1 MGPTYIYAC
10 WGPLLPVILPC
21 IIGLVHAIHNQLK
34 KAMPG
39 RCEPLVPTSA
49 SPPMKIKSAC
59 GIEWCISQS
68 RAKSEKICIE
78 QNGHNR
84 EKELNDQKWEDTI
97 HEQSWSPS
105 SSGPS
110 LPKTPIPAGIAWAD
124 LNLQVQL
131 KSNWYF
137 RYVILSPIPPR
148 LGVVCGTYISL
159 N

>member
-84 EKELNDQKWEDTI
+84 EKDWMTRSEKIQFMSRVGPHPAADHHFPKPQSQLEL
-97 HEQSWSPS
+97 HEQTW
-105 SSGPS
+105 
-110 LPKTPIPAGIAWAD
+110 IC
-124 LNLQVQL
+124 
-131 KSNWYF
+131 KSNWNPID
-137 RYVILSPIPPR
+137 ILGM
-148 LGVVCGTYISL
+148 LYYHQFL
-159 N
+159 LD